1 MELTMDALEVQDE
14 VTTSSLPLDKLA
26 AIYIK
31 IRDAKDKLTADYK
44 QQYADLEEQMSVL
57 EVEMLETC
65 KTMNADSI
73 RTKAGTII
81 RSIKSRYW
89 TNDWDSMYRFIKDN
103 DAYGLLEKRLHQTH
117 MKEFLSENPDLLP
130 MGLNVES
137 EYTVVVRRSKEN

>member
-1 MELTMDALEVQDE
+1 MDELEVQDGA
-14 VTTSSLPLDKLA
+14 TSSVPLDKLA
-26 AIYIK
+26 GIYIK

-44 QQYADLEEQMSVL
+44 KQYADLEEQMGVL
-57 EVEMLETC
+57 EAEMLETC

-89 TNDWDSMYRFIKDN
+89 TNDWDSMYRFIKEN

-137 EYTVVVRRSKEN
+137 EYTVVVRRSKENSK

>member
-1 MELTMDALEVQDE
+1 MDALEVQDE
-14 VTTSSLPLDKLA
+14 VTSPSLPLDKLA
-26 AIYIK
+26 ALYIK
-31 IRDAKDKLTADYK
+31 IRDAKDTLTADYK
-44 QQYADLEEQMSVL
+44 QQYADLEEQMGVL
-57 EVEMLETC
+57 EAEMLETC

-73 RTKAGTII
+73 RTKAGTIV

-89 TNDWDSMYRFIKDN
+89 TNDWDSMYRFIKEH

-137 EYTVVVRRSKEN
+137 EYTVVVRRSKENSK

>member
-1 MELTMDALEVQDE
+1 MDALEVQDE

>member
-1 MELTMDALEVQDE
+1 MDALEVQGE
-14 VTTSSLPLDKLA
+14 QPSVPLDKLT

-31 IRDAKDKLTADYK
+31 MRDAKDKLTADYK
-44 QQYADLEEQMSVL
+44 QQYADLEEQMTVL
-57 EVEMLETC
+57 EAEMLEIC
-65 KTMNADSI
+65 KNMNADSI

-81 RSIKSRYW
+81 RSVKSRYW
-89 TNDWDSMYRFIKDN
+89 TNDWDSMYHFIKEN

-117 MKEFLSENPDLLP
+117 MKEFLSENPNLLP

>member
-1 MELTMDALEVQDE
+1 MDALEVQDE

-44 QQYADLEEQMSVL
+44 QQYSDLEDQMGVL
-57 EVEMLETC
+57 EAEMLGVC
-65 KTMNADSI
+65 KHMNADSI

-117 MKEFLSENPDLLP
+117 MKEFLFENPDLLP

>member
-44 QQYADLEEQMSVL
+44 QQYANLEEQMGVL

-89 TNDWDSMYRFIKDN
+89 TNDWDSMYRFIKEN

>member
-1 MELTMDALEVQDE
+1 MDVLEVQDE

-44 QQYADLEEQMSVL
+44 QHYADLEEQMSVL

>member
-1 MELTMDALEVQDE
+1 MDALEVQDE
-14 VTTSSLPLDKLA
+14 VTSSSLPLDKLA

-44 QQYADLEEQMSVL
+44 QQYSDLEDQMGVL
-57 EVEMLETC
+57 EAEMLGVC
-65 KTMNADSI
+65 KHMNADSI

-89 TNDWDSMYRFIKDN
+89 TNDWDSMYRFIKEN

>member
-1 MELTMDALEVQDE
+1 MDAIEVQDE
-14 VTTSSLPLDKLA
+14 VTSSFLPHDKLA

-44 QQYADLEEQMSVL
+44 QQYADLEDQMGVL
-57 EVEMLETC
+57 EAEMLGVC
-65 KTMNADSI
+65 KHMNADSI

>member
-1 MELTMDALEVQDE
+1 MDVLEVQGDQ
-14 VTTSSLPLDKLA
+14 SSLPLDKLA

-57 EVEMLETC
+57 EAEMLETC

-89 TNDWDSMYRFIKDN
+89 TNDWDSMYRFIKEN

>member
-1 MELTMDALEVQDE
+1 MDALEVQDE
-14 VTTSSLPLDKLA
+14 VTSPSLPLDKLA

-44 QQYADLEEQMSVL
+44 QQYADLEEQMGVL
-57 EVEMLETC
+57 EAEMLETC

-89 TNDWDSMYRFIKDN
+89 TNDWDSMYRFIKEN

-137 EYTVVVRRSKEN
+137 EYTVVVRRSKENSK

>member
-1 MELTMDALEVQDE
+1 MDVLEVQGDQ
-14 VTTSSLPLDKLA
+14 SSLPLDKLA

-57 EVEMLETC
+57 EAEMLETC